1 MNPLVTFILVLVGIF
16 IFVAGF
22 TLLYFKNRDLDIKII
37 ELQSAVKA
45 LTNMVATDDVILS
58 DLYEHTCD
66 QMPQCPQAKDYT
78 CPYFREGIDGKVYKS
93 KTKVK
98 KPATKGKVLEQ
109 LKK

>member
-1 MNPLVTFILVLVGIF
+1 MNPLILLVVIVVGIF
-16 IFVAGF
+16 IFIAGF
-22 TLLYFKNRDLDIKII
+22 TLLYFKNRDMDIKII
-37 ELQSAVKA
+37 ELQSAVKS

-66 QMPQCPQAKDYT
+66 QMPQCPNSKDYT

-98 KPATKGKVLEQ
+98 KPATKDKVLSQ